1 MVTSSGRK
9 RPRPLT
15 CNVAED
21 CFRQLLRKLAL
32 IPFNNWCL
40 QLISLLP
47 FQSTAAK
54 IQCVPTQRARKR
66 GRSLPAQKR
75 TSRIGGFFVATAAL
89 LLLHLPHLL
98 DAKLLGR
105 SSLSNQN
112 QNDPPSYRTYQNP
125 VVICALIID
134 RRMLNH
140 CLLKQPMLSRTI
152 SIRNRAGNF

>member
-1 MVTSSGRK
+1 VFAADQFITVPVDR
-9 RPRPLT
+9 T
-15 CNVAED
+15 ED
-21 CFRQLLRKLAL
+21 TVRAHAAGEEARTIIAGPEKNEPDWRHFCSHGCA
-32 IPFNNWCL
+32 
-40 QLISLLP
+40 
-47 FQSTAAK
+47 ST
-54 IQCVPTQRARKR
+54 PE
-66 GRSLPAQKR
+66 
-75 TSRIGGFFVATAAL
+75 
-89 LLLHLPHLL
+89 HLPHLL

-125 VVICALIID
+125 VVICVITID